1 MNYGSL
7 VPSFYYYKFAD
18 AVTQPYT
25 SFNAYRSGAI
35 DERGNLLK
43 PESSL
48 DSFEYFVIKLKKI
61 FEQLPP
67 GLTKYQLSSYAAT
80 LNMFAEE
87 AESFNIPSDHFVA
100 LVEGWLATNI
110 GPSVSYIELLE
121 DMGSAN
127 LGGPASSPG
136 YNTGAVSGNDMP
148 MAPVQR
154 RKRPVSD
161 ETFHM
166 FDVSENDFSRITNN
180 QMNEIEYL
188 RRFGIRNP
196 ESTLVVRNKKD
207 GNLYNVPK
215 RKKLKEQFNLYFLE
229 NAGAVA
235 AYDDANDKP
244 GEPSVAVLT
253 DKEEA
258 KKAKAKAQKKGY
270 VRPPV
275 SPGTTHEQRFRE
287 NMAELVRLHGEAIGG
302 GRHGHAA
309 EYEAK
314 MMFHAK
320 AYHELKDTPH
330 IHGYMDTV
338 HQGII
343 SPVSATDR
351 SGKGGDVHVPSIADD
366 KLKIEPVEV
375 KTRGAS
381 SKRVMPVSLMQ
392 HLLDTVPDAMSAWA
406 KAIPGRQRF
415 LFPKGDPEGAEER
428 FRQAK
433 TAIEQSQDPV
443 IVKGREESA
452 AKLRQRTSGRT
463 LIKNSDTGRFHFVNP
478 QAQAPEV
485 TMGQQWGQGPKT
497 MGKEVG
503 RHQVGYRA
511 NYNRPPEDSEVF
523 SISKDVQD
531 TMLAHVDPEHH
542 EHLRKLSDVHI
553 G

>member
-1 MNYGSL
+1 
-7 VPSFYYYKFAD
+7 
-18 AVTQPYT
+18 
-25 SFNAYRSGAI
+25 
-35 DERGNLLK
+35 
-43 PESSL
+43 
-48 DSFEYFVIKLKKI
+48 
-61 FEQLPP
+61 
-67 GLTKYQLSSYAAT
+67 
-80 LNMFAEE
+80 
-87 AESFNIPSDHFVA
+87 
-100 LVEGWLATNI
+100 
-110 GPSVSYIELLE
+110 
-121 DMGSAN
+121 
-127 LGGPASSPG
+127 
-136 YNTGAVSGNDMP
+136 
-148 MAPVQR
+148 
-154 RKRPVSD
+154 
-161 ETFHM
+161 M

-287 NMAELVRLHGEAIGG
+287 NMAELIRLHGEAIGG

-478 QAQAPEV
+478 QAPEV